1 MVLKLDQELLLG
13 SSTAPYQIEGSA
25 LNTDWAQWCRTPG
38 KIKDSTTGDVACD
51 HWNRIEEDVELL
63 SNMNHQ
69 IYRFGIEWARI
80 QPDSSVF
87 DDAALEQYRHE
98 IQLLREKGIKPLV
111 TLHHF
116 VNPTWLMDLGGWE
129 RKDVVDRFVRY
140 VRYVVDAL
148 ADVVEEWVTINEP
161 FVYVVQGY
169 FWGIWPPGKNDA
181 MTGFKVLRNML
192 HANAMAY
199 QVIHQ
204 IYADR
209 GLTVKVGIAH
219 HMRNFDPYASHSMF
233 DRLAA
238 RLGNRFNNN
247 LVLEGMLNGRLL
259 MPLGTGQP
267 WGPGPFCDFI
277 GVNFYSRDMVKFTW
291 NPAKVF
297 MEFSF
302 HEMGEKN
309 DLGWELYPQGLYR
322 ILKSL
327 GRFNMPIWVTE
338 NGIADA
344 DDDQRPGYILRH
356 LYMIQKVR
364 GEGVNVERYYHWS
377 TMDNFEWAEG
387 ESARFGLVEVNFRT
401 QERKIRPSGA
411 MYAEICKTHVITE
424 EMLQKHAPEL
434 VKGQ

>member
-1 MVLKLDQELLLG
+1 MALKLDHELLLG
-13 SSTAPYQIEGSA
+13 SSTAPYQIEGSTVK
-25 LNTDWAQWCRTPG
+25 TDWAQWCNTPG
-38 KIKDSTTGDVACD
+38 KIKDNTKGDVACD

-63 SNMNHQ
+63 SKMNQQ

-80 QPDSSVF
+80 QPDAGVF
-87 DDAALEQYRHE
+87 DDLALERYRHE

-116 VNPTWLMDLGGWE
+116 VNPGWLMELGGWE

-148 ADVVEEWVTINEP
+148 ADLVEEWVTINEP

-169 FWGIWPPGKNDA
+169 SWGIWPPGKNDP

-204 IYADR
+204 IYTDK

-219 HMRNFDPYASHSMF
+219 HLRNFDPYSPRSMF

-238 RLGNRFNNN
+238 RLGNRINNN
-247 LVLEGMLNGRLL
+247 LVLEGMLHGRLL

-291 NPAKVF
+291 NPTKAF
-297 MEFSF
+297 MDLRV
-302 HEMGEKN
+302 HEAGERN
-309 DLGWELYPQGLYR
+309 DLGWEVYPHGLYR
-322 ILKSL
+322 IIQSL
-327 GRFNMPIWVTE
+327 GRFDLPIWVTE
-338 NGIADA
+338 NGVADA

-356 LYMIQKVR
+356 LQMIQKAR
-364 GEGVNVERYYHWS
+364 NEGVNVERYYHWS
-377 TMDNFEWAEG
+377 TLDNFEWAEG
-387 ESARFGLVEVNFRT
+387 ESARFGLAEVDFRT
-401 QERKIRPSGA
+401 QERRIRPSGA
-411 MYAEICKTHVITE
+411 MYAEICRTHVITD
-424 EMLQKHAPEL
+424 EMMMQYAPDLLE
-434 VKGQ
+434 K